1 MIQVTPTIAIDENEI
16 QMEFI
21 RSSGPGG
28 QKVNK
33 TSSAVQLRFD
43 VGNSPSLPDNVRS
56 RLVHLAGRR
65 ITEDGILI
73 INARRFRTQVQNRQ
87 DALDRLV
94 ALIQRSAKKPKP
106 RLKTRL
112 SAASKKRRLELKRRH
127 SEIKRKRKFVQSNN
141 D

>member
-16 QMEFI
+16 QLDFI

-43 VGNSPSLPDNVRS
+43 VRNSPSLPDNVRN
-56 RLVHLAGRR
+56 RLKHLAGKRL
-65 ITEDGILI
+65 TENGILI
-73 INARRFRTQVQNRQ
+73 INARRFRSQMQNRQ

-94 ALIQRSAKKPKP
+94 ALIQRSATQPKP

-112 SAASKKRRLELKRRH
+112 SVASKKRQQELKRRRG
-127 SEIKRKRKFVQSNN
+127 EMKRTRKFVQSNN

>member
-43 VGNSPSLPDNVRS
+43 VRNSPSLPDSVRN
-56 RLVHLAGRR
+56 RLNHLAGKRL
-65 ITEDGILI
+65 TENGILI
-73 INARRFRTQVQNRQ
+73 INARRFRSQVQNRQ

-94 ALIQRSAKKPKP
+94 ALIQQSAEKPKP

-112 SAASKKRRLELKRRH
+112 STASKKRLVELKRRR
-127 SEIKRKRKFVQSNN
+127 SEMKRTRKFVQSNN

>member
-16 QMEFI
+16 QLEFI

-43 VGNSPSLPDNVRS
+43 VRNSPSLPDNVRN
-56 RLVHLAGRR
+56 RLNHLAGKRL
-65 ITEDGILI
+65 TGNGILI
-73 INARRFRTQVQNRQ
+73 INARRFRSQVQNRQ

-94 ALIQRSAKKPKP
+94 ELIQRSAKKPKP

-112 SAASKKRRLELKRRH
+112 SAASKKRQQELKRRR
-127 SEIKRKRKFVQSNN
+127 SEMKRTRKFIQSNN

>member
-1 MIQVTPTIAIDENEI
+1 MIQITSTIAINENEL
-16 QMEFI
+16 QMEFV

-43 VGNSPSLPDNVRS
+43 AINSPSLPDNVRS
-56 RLVHLAGRR
+56 RLFHLAGRR

-73 INARRFRTQVQNRQ
+73 INARRFRTQVHNRQ

-94 ALIQRSAKKPKP
+94 ALIQRAAQKPKP
-106 RLKTRL
+106 RIKTRL
-112 SAASKKRRLELKRRH
+112 STASKKRRMELKRRR
-127 SEIKRKRKFVQSNN
+127 SEIKHTRKFVQSNN